1 MILVSSTLIHIFLL
15 WDSTAGQAISFVSPT
30 NCSVGTTTVSAE
42 YFNTATLLCEPCSQS
57 TRFQKQSEDGLS
69 CSCQPGYRI
78 IKNVGGNTLTC
89 EACNANET
97 VTEDG
102 LQCIPCAENSFDDST
117 ETCKPCPSDSYS
129 GLCYLAY
136 NDLCSILLRIW
147 CFIAF
152 SDVLNLWTKCD
163 CYKRGMSSLLRYHQN
178 VACIILG

>member
-15 WDSTAGQAISFVSPT
+15 WDSIAGQAISFVSPK
-30 NCSVGTTTVSAE
+30 NCSIGTTTTSAE
-42 YFNTATLLCEPCSQS
+42 YFNTATLLCESCSQS
-57 TRFQKQSEDGLS
+57 IRFQKQSDDGLS

-78 IKNVGGNTLTC
+78 IKDVGGNTLTC

-129 GLCYLAY
+129 GLC
-136 NDLCSILLRIW
+136 
-147 CFIAF
+147 
-152 SDVLNLWTKCD
+152 
-163 CYKRGMSSLLRYHQN
+163 
-178 VACIILG
+178 